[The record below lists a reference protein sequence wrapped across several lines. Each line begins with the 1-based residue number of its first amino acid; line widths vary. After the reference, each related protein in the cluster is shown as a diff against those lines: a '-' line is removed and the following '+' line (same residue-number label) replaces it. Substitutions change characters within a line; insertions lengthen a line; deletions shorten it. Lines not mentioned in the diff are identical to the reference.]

1 MPIISIVI
9 ILIQMILVHE
19 RYEDESQLW
28 AAFVSEL
35 GRRAAV
41 QHSSI
46 DAEAALEQALAQSS
60 LHQLTLGRSGRARRL
75 ALYEWRD
82 LARALCPSHP
92 LAALVW
98 LHFFLRLFRVAPGYS
113 TFHVLYYIFSRV
125 CHSPSLCLNTHT
137 LHSIFLKTRAKFK
150 YIVRI

>member
-1 MPIISIVI
+1 
-9 ILIQMILVHE
+9 MILVHE

-41 QHSSI
+41 QQSAI
-46 DAEAALEQALAQSS
+46 DAEEALEQALAHSS
-60 LHQLTLGRSGRARRL
+60 LHPLTLGRSGRARRL
-75 ALYEWRD
+75 ALYEWRE
-82 LARALCPSHP
+82 LARTLCPSHP

-113 TFHVLYYIFSRV
+113 TLHALVLIF
-125 CHSPSLCLNTHT
+125 
-137 LHSIFLKTRAKFK
+137 
-150 YIVRI
+150 Y